1 MENRT
6 LNTENFENLGYHFD
20 LHDNVLDADNNL
32 ITNFTIPDTM
42 VIDKK
47 EYKITSIDE
56 YLFVENETLKEV
68 TLPRFLK
75 KIDKCAFQY
84 CTALK
89 KVNVNPHLEFI
100 NAKAFE
106 YCGNLSKFFCPQSLK
121 YIGFEAFKDSGL
133 VEIIFN
139 DNTGIGS
146 GAFIRTNIAE
156 ITLPKK
162 LEILNSDI
170 FNDCAFLKKVNFNE
184 NLKYINSSFCGS
196 FPNLK
201 ELFLPESIEIT
212 DEDFLKKLK
221 SPETVIY
228 LPNNID
234 KEIKEKLLK
243 RKDITFK
250 ILSLE
255 KLIENGQSFKEI
267 NKIFKESN
275 ISL

>member
-1 MENRT
+1 MENIT
-6 LNTENFENLGYHFD
+6 LDTDNFENLGYHFD
-20 LHDNVLDADNNL
+20 SEDNVYDSNDNL
-32 ITNFTIPDTM
+32 VTNFTIPDTI
-42 VIDKK
+42 VIDNKK
-47 EYKITSIDE
+47 YKITSIDE
-56 YLFVENETLKEV
+56 YLFIENETLKEV

-100 NAKAFE
+100 NARAFE
-106 YCGNLSKFFCPQSLK
+106 YCGSLKEFHCPKSLK

-139 DNTGIGS
+139 DDVGIGS

-184 NLKYINSSFCGS
+184 NLKHINSPFCGS

-201 ELFLPESIEIT
+201 ELFLPENIEIT
-212 DEDFLKKLK
+212 DENFLEELK
-221 SPETVIY
+221 NPETVVY

-234 KEIKEKLLK
+234 KEIREKLFK

-267 NKIFKESN
+267 NKIFKKSN

>member
-1 MENRT
+1 MENIT
-6 LNTENFENLGYHFD
+6 LDTNNFENLGYHFD
-20 LHDNVLDADNNL
+20 SEDNVYDSNDNL
-32 ITNFTIPDTM
+32 VTNFTIPDTI
-42 VIDKK
+42 VIDNKK
-47 EYKITSIDE
+47 YKITSIDE
-56 YLFVENETLKEV
+56 YLFIENETLEEI
-68 TLPRFLK
+68 TLPRSLK
-75 KIDKCAFQY
+75 QIDKCAFQY
-84 CTALK
+84 CTSLK

-100 NAKAFE
+100 NARAFE
-106 YCGNLSKFFCPQSLK
+106 YCGNLRKFHCPESLK
-121 YIGFEAFKDSGL
+121 YIAFQAFKDSGL

-139 DNTGIGS
+139 DNVGIGA

-162 LEILNSDI
+162 LEILNSDT
-170 FNDCAFLKKVNFNE
+170 FDDCAFLEKVNFNE
-184 NLKYINSSFCGS
+184 SLKYITDSFRGS

-212 DEDFLKKLK
+212 DEEFLKELK
-221 SPETVIY
+221 NPETVVY

-243 RKDITFK
+243 RKDVTFK